1 MTPARNTRR
10 PAHWWRSL
18 PALMQT
24 SLRIAAI
31 ASVAAFSAAQVDGA
45 LAQPALSDS
54 PAARAR
60 ALFDAYW
67 QWTLLEYPE
76 IATSLGDHR
85 YDDRLADQSAAAV
98 ERRRAARVD
107 FLDRTLKIDVESL
120 APADRISLRVMRYQ
134 LEQAVALDKIC
145 APLSCAV
152 GDFWSPVTQFY
163 GPQFSLPQL
172 VLATRF
178 ATVQDYEAY
187 LKRLDALPTQI
198 DQLIS
203 RMETGMNLGWMPAK
217 IAIARVP
224 SQLDAQLGPN
234 PSQSPEYKPFLSFP
248 ADIAPPDRE
257 RLAATGQRIIKEKV
271 VPAFRHLREFYETR
285 YLPTAANSIAASALP
300 PGPSYY
306 DARLTTYT
314 TTRLSAKEIHEL
326 GLAEVA
332 RIGKEMDATA
342 AAAGFKG
349 TRLEFQKWLNTNPR
363 FFYASAEE
371 MLAGYRD
378 IAKRADAQLPRLF
391 AELPR
396 LPYGVRA
403 MRPEEGDNAEHYT
416 RGAADGSRAGYF
428 EANVNSLATRPKWH
442 METLLLHEAVPG
454 HHLQIARA
462 QEMKD
467 LPDFRR
473 NGFFVAYSE
482 GWALY
487 AESLGYEMG
496 FYADPYAKFGNLAA
510 EMHRAARLVVDTGI
524 HAFGWTRG
532 QAIAYLEDNAGLT
545 HEFAIAEVDRYIV
558 LPGQATAYKIGELKI
573 KALRAKA
580 QAELGDRFDLR
591 RFHNALIDNGAVP
604 LDVLDDLIN
613 EWIAAERDHRRER

>member
-1 MTPARNTRR
+1 MSPSCSTRGAGR
-10 PAHWWRSL
+10 RRQ
-18 PALMQT
+18 ALSHLLQI
-24 SLRIAAI
+24 SLRIAVLAGL
-31 ASVAAFSAAQVDGA
+31 AAFGAAPVDRA
-45 LAQPALSDS
+45 VAQTVVSDS

-67 QWTLLEYPE
+67 QWTLREYPE
-76 IATSLGDHR
+76 IATQLGDHR

-98 ERRRAARVD
+98 ERRRAARVE
-107 FLDRTLKIDVESL
+107 FLDRVSKIDAESL
-120 APADRISLRVMRYQ
+120 PPADRVSVRVMRYQ

-178 ATVQDYEAY
+178 ATVRDYEAY
-187 LKRLDALPTQI
+187 LKRLDALPTQV
-198 DQLIS
+198 DQLIA
-203 RMETGMNLGWMPAK
+203 RMETGMTLGWMPAK

-224 SQLDAQLGPN
+224 SQLDAQLGPD
-234 PSQSPEYKPFLSFP
+234 PSKSPEYKPFLSFP
-248 ADIAPPDRE
+248 ADIAPSDRE
-257 RLAATGQRIIKEKV
+257 RLAAAGQRAIKEKV
-271 VPAFRHLREFYETR
+271 IPAFRRLRDFYETR
-285 YLPTAANSIAASALP
+285 YLPAAASSIAASALP
-300 PGPSYY
+300 PGPRYY
-306 DARLTTYT
+306 DARLATYT

-332 RIGKEMDATA
+332 RISKEMDATV

-349 TRLEFQKWLNTNPR
+349 TRAEFQRWLNADSQFIYTK
-363 FFYASAEE
+363 AED

-396 LPYGVRA
+396 LPYGIRA
-403 MRPEEGDNAEHYT
+403 MLTEEGDNAEHYT

-462 QEMKD
+462 QEMRD

-482 GWALY
+482 GWGLY

-496 FYADPYAKFGNLAA
+496 FYTDPYAKFGNLSA

-524 HAFGWTRG
+524 HAFGWTRE
-532 QAIAYLEDNAGLT
+532 QAITYLEDNAGLT
-545 HEFAIAEVDRYIV
+545 HEFAVAEVDRYIV
-558 LPGQATAYKIGELKI
+558 LPGQATSYKIGELRI

-604 LDVLDDLIN
+604 LDVLDHLIN
-613 EWIAAERDHRRER
+613 EWIVAERERAAAR

>member
-1 MTPARNTRR
+1 MSPSCSTRGAGR
-10 PAHWWRSL
+10 RRQ
-18 PALMQT
+18 ALSHLLQI
-24 SLRIAAI
+24 SLRIAVLAGL
-31 ASVAAFSAAQVDGA
+31 AAFGAAPVDRA
-45 LAQPALSDS
+45 VAQTVVSDS

-67 QWTLLEYPE
+67 QWTLREYPE
-76 IATSLGDHR
+76 IATQLGDHR

-98 ERRRAARVD
+98 QRRRAARVE
-107 FLDRTLKIDVESL
+107 FLDRVSKIDPESL
-120 APADRISLRVMRYQ
+120 APADRVSVRVMRYQ

-178 ATVQDYEAY
+178 ATARDYEAY
-187 LKRLDALPTQI
+187 LKRLDALPTQV
-198 DQLIS
+198 DQLIA
-203 RMETGMNLGWMPAK
+203 RMETGMTVGWMPAK

-224 SQLDAQLGPN
+224 SQLDAQLGPD
-234 PSQSPEYKPFLSFP
+234 PSKSPEYKPFLSFP
-248 ADIAPPDRE
+248 AEIAPSDRE
-257 RLAATGQRIIKEKV
+257 RLAAAGQRAIKEKV
-271 VPAFRHLREFYETR
+271 IPAFRRLRDFYETR
-285 YLPTAANSIAASALP
+285 YLPAAASSIAASALP
-300 PGPSYY
+300 PGPRYY
-306 DARLTTYT
+306 DARLATYT

-332 RIGKEMDATA
+332 RIGKEMDATV

-349 TRLEFQKWLNTNPR
+349 TRLEFQKWLNTDPR
-363 FFYASAEE
+363 FFYTNAED

-428 EANVNSLATRPKWH
+428 EANVNSLSTRPKWH

-462 QEMKD
+462 QEMRD

-482 GWALY
+482 GWGLY

-496 FYADPYAKFGNLAA
+496 FYTDPYAKFGNLSA

-524 HAFGWTRG
+524 HAFGWTRE
-532 QAIAYLEDNAGLT
+532 QAITYLEDNAGLT
-545 HEFAIAEVDRYIV
+545 HEFAVAEVDRYIV
-558 LPGQATAYKIGELKI
+558 LPGQATSYKIGELRI

-604 LDVLDDLIN
+604 LDVLDHLIN
-613 EWIAAERDHRRER
+613 EWIVAEREKAAVR